1 MLCARKFV
9 NFVYFVTNQY
19 QASTAR
25 WGLLATNLRCHR
37 TPSRRYWAVGI
48 FHSQPT
54 RCGHML
60 RAAHCR
66 DWRVA
71 APHQTLQKHKG
82 KSMKAKPEIR
92 SAWIKLCV
100 TPAEKTV
107 ISTKAEAQGQT
118 LTDFIRQR
126 TVAIVCWKGS

>member
-1 MLCARKFV
+1 
-9 NFVYFVTNQY
+9 
-19 QASTAR
+19 
-25 WGLLATNLRCHR
+25 
-37 TPSRRYWAVGI
+37 
-48 FHSQPT
+48 
-54 RCGHML
+54 ML